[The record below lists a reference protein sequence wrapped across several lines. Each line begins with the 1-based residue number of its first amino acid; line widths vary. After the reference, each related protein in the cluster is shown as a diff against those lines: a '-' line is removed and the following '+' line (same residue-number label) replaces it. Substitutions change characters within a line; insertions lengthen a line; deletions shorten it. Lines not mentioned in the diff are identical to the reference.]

1 MPRFDDADRE
11 RRGTQTSGQ
20 LTQQDPADMLWKY
33 LQTSK
38 PSPWTN
44 SSGQQLDP
52 QTMAPIAQPVADPL
66 PPGPWSVDALAQG
79 DAQAR
84 QALSGGGAP
93 APWELPAAPRVPVTP
108 AGAPAPARPQGQ
120 PSSPAPAKPV
130 APSAAK
136 QAAIE
141 GGNADLAA
149 ARAQRD
155 QDATQAMDEISAI
168 RDGELKRQV
177 AEAESGKVLA
187 DYQKG
192 VDDLAKMVPDRNR
205 WWSTR
210 SGGQRFAAV
219 ISSAL
224 NTINQ
229 NMFGGGTAEDPIT
242 RFVNQD
248 VEHQR
253 EEFNAKRARLD
264 AQPGI
269 YKMLRD
275 RGLSDAAAAT
285 GARLEMLKAGKAIM
299 SDQLASA
306 KDAQI
311 IANGK
316 AALAAVDKAEQE
328 HAAKMQ
334 GHADQHGLAQA
345 EIVSKWQNYQQNK
358 DAAEARKQAV
368 ASGQLL
374 PEQRERAIFTR
385 DGTPIV
391 LADKADAARLKPVV
405 ASAEE
410 TMHLIKRA
418 KELVNQW
425 GSSSS
430 WLNPKA
436 QGEYQATMDTI
447 IKNINQSEGISN
459 ALQKSQVELYRH
471 ALGNDFTTPK
481 ASTTAALDSLL
492 EAVPGS
498 VNTQLVAAG
507 GRPLFGEA
515 PPSARPGVVR

>member
-52 QTMAPIAQPVADPL
+52 QTMAPIAQPMADPL
-66 PPGPWSVDALAQG
+66 PPGPWSVDVLAQG

-93 APWELPAAPRVPVTP
+93 APWELPAAPRVPVVP
-108 AGAPAPARPQGQ
+108 AGVPAPVRSQSQG
-120 PSSPAPAKPV
+120 AATPAKP
-130 APSAAK
+130 AGPSAAK

-149 ARAQRD
+149 ARAQRES
-155 QDATQAMDEISAI
+155 DAANAMDEISAI

-192 VDDLAKMVPDRNR
+192 VDDLAKQVPDRNR

-210 SGGQRFAAV
+210 TTGQRFAAV
-219 ISSAL
+219 VSSAL

-229 NMFGGGTAEDPIT
+229 NMFGGGTAEDPIA

-253 EEFNAKRARLD
+253 EEGNAKRARVD

-275 RGLSDAAAAT
+275 RGLSDAAATT
-285 GARLEMLKAGKAIM
+285 GAKLEMIRAAKGIV
-299 SDQLASA
+299 SDQLAGA

-316 AALAAVDKAEQE
+316 AALASLDRAEQE

-345 EIVSKWQNYQQNK
+345 EIAGKWQTIQQNK
-358 DAAEARKQAV
+358 DAAEARKRAV

-374 PEQRERAIFTR
+374 PEERERAIFTR
-385 DGTPIV
+385 DGAPIV

-405 ASAEE
+405 ASAES
-410 TMHLIKRA
+410 TKRLIREA
-418 KELVNQW
+418 KDLLRQW
-425 GSSSS
+425 GSSSK

-436 QGEYQATMDTI
+436 AGEYKGRMETI
-447 IKNINQSEGISN
+447 VKNINQSEGIGN
-459 ALQKSQVELYRH
+459 ALQKSQVELYLES
-471 ALGNDFTTPK
+471 LGNDFTTPK
-481 ASTTAALDSLL
+481 SNTAAVLDSLDS
-492 EAVPGS
+492 AIGDS
-498 VNTQLVAAG
+498 VDSHLVTAG
-507 GRPLFGEA
+507 GRPMFGSA
-515 PPSARPGVVR
+515 PPSARPGVLK